1 MLVSTA
7 ANFQI
12 LACPSFQKTG
22 KPCLAWS
29 KEWHFVQQAN
39 ESLPAAQWKIFC
51 QPQKL
56 HFWANTIK
64 WLFRKHPE
72 KYVLNQGGPK
82 LGLAAIFSVSVHKH
96 TNNVTFTKPWG
107 HQTRCGHSQSAYWPF
122 HLQKDESPKP
132 NRLLRTSVSQPSLC
146 ESNGDESQQS
156 SQTMANV
163 KAINWGVC
171 LDDNRLEDDKK
182 SIQRGLRQT
191 RCTQRREGSEEIRL
205 RAHKPVFA
213 QIGTDKRASI
223 HAWVWPVKVNTPSN
237 LISRYR
243 RRKVLCHGS
252 LLSPMW
258 SLVHQCKSEP

>member
-1 MLVSTA
+1 MRSAKTKGAPNCVWLQSFRFLCINIQIMWLLQNRGVIKPDVATVNQLIDLST
-7 ANFQI
+7 
-12 LACPSFQKTG
+12 
-22 KPCLAWS
+22 
-29 KEWHFVQQAN
+29 
-39 ESLPAAQWKIFC
+39 C
-51 QPQKL
+51 QRMRAPNL
-56 HFWANTIK
+56 
-64 WLFRKHPE
+64 
-72 KYVLNQGGPK
+72 
-82 LGLAAIFSVSVHKH
+82 
-96 TNNVTFTKPWG
+96 
-107 HQTRCGHSQSAYWPF
+107 
-122 HLQKDESPKP
+122 LQNDENPKP

-163 KAINWGVC
+163 KAITWGVC

-252 LLSPMW
+252 LFSPMW